1 MIINRQLTEEEQTTV
16 IATVIVSDMTV
27 YFQIGDEN
35 KYNSYLAEIERLQN
49 VYVNDLKTFIQNSL

>member
-1 MIINRQLTEEEQTTV
+1 MIKNRELTEEEQTTV
-16 IATVIVSDMTV
+16 IATVIVSDVTV

-35 KYNSYLAEIERLQN
+35 KYNSYLAESERLQN